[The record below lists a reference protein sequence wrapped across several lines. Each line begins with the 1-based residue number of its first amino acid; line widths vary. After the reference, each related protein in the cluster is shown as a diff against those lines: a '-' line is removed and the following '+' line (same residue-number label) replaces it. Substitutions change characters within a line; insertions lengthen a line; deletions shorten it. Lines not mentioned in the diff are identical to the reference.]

1 MFYNFIWGN
10 IKIWCKNLVVFDWL
24 IDFNDWLVILS
35 WWLKFYL
42 YISIQFILFFHICF
56 LFTLMSS
63 CTWNVLLLP
72 IKRSTFC
79 ILMYLL
85 VVLKSQIS
93 VPPYS
98 WSSQLNLFC
107 NFDYKEWFN
116 AFAFTSNSIF
126 FVIIRIFRYN
136 IFTDLINKKKWA
148 KFIQFFLT
156 IQWLYKYLFLQ
167 IQKISCFI
175 HCHRIYFPRD
185 FKNYHKNKKWTS
197 KYSAKKNTT
206 KYVIWNALF
215 ITECDRKVHNNAMQV
230 PAEAAAQMCSE
241 EKVFWKYAANLLE
254 NTHAEERF
262 Q

>member
-24 IDFNDWLVILS
+24 IAFNDWLVILS

-42 YISIQFILFFHICF
+42 YISIQFILFLHICF

-85 VVLKSQIS
+85 VVLKSQTS

-136 IFTDLINKKKWA
+136 IFIDLINKKNGLNL
-148 KFIQFFLT
+148 FNFFLQFNGYT
-156 IQWLYKYLFLQ
+156 NISFCKFKRYLVLYTVTEF
-167 IQKISCFI
+167 IFPEIS
-175 HCHRIYFPRD
+175 R
-185 FKNYHKNKKWTS
+185 T
-197 KYSAKKNTT
+197 TT
-206 KYVIWNALF
+206 KTKNELASIPQRR
-215 ITECDRKVHNNAMQV
+215 IQ
-230 PAEAAAQMCSE
+230 Q
-241 EKVFWKYAANLLE
+241 
-254 NTHAEERF
+254 NTSFEMHYL
-262 Q
+262 